1 MKGFE
6 ERAGK
11 LSQIGKELIRRKEDI
26 VQAMARNVGM
36 TRQDC
41 EKDLAF
47 ISTVLG
53 RIGSVSR
60 HLIDR
65 QPICR
70 EDEEVVLVLSYNIS
84 NFTSMHLARLLMP
97 GNRVR
102 VGLSSQ
108 APEVARLLEEIW
120 SPVFPEEVMFD
131 FRHAKEFME
140 WSLSEKS
147 VRAII
152 LFASDAAALS
162 YEPNMRASSGKKFLF
177 EGPGNDPYILLEDA
191 DYEKAASALLAA
203 KWVYSGQACWSPER
217 IYVNEHIYEEFLKE
231 FVTVTQALIVGDP
244 LDPATQVGPV
254 PNEVAVRR
262 VKTQVDDAVKKGG
275 RVLAGGDIDGFLIKP
290 TIVDR
295 ANPEMIGM
303 RDETFDPLCF
313 IQSFSSSDEVID
325 LAGNDKYGLHL
336 TVWGWRDVGKV
347 VCALAGENY
356 LHEVDDFVFGKFG
369 MLTVNA
375 LIPFPE
381 RSLKG
386 KGAARPIRLGGYGYS
401 GWAWETID
409 DRFIL
414 KQGPRAFDVETS
426 LPLGV
431 RKYY

>member
-1 MKGFE
+1 MGGLK
-6 ERAGK
+6 ERAEK

-26 VQAMARNVGM
+26 VRAMARNVGM

-53 RIGSVSR
+53 RIGAISR
-60 HLIDR
+60 HLVDR

-70 EDEEVVLVLSYNIS
+70 EGEEVVLVLSYNIS

-102 VGLSSQ
+102 VRLSSQ

-120 SPVFPEEVMFD
+120 SPVFGEDVRFD

-162 YEPNMRASSGKKFLF
+162 YEPAMRASSNKKFLF

-191 DYEKAASALLAA
+191 DYEKAASALVAA

-217 IYVNEHIYEEFLKE
+217 IYVHESIHDEFTE
-231 FVTVTQALIVGDP
+231 AFVAATQALAVGDP

-254 PNEVAVRR
+254 PNELAARR
-262 VKTQVDDAVKKGG
+262 IKTQVDDAVKKGG
-275 RVLAGGDIDGFLIKP
+275 RVLAGGDINGFLIKP
-290 TIVDR
+290 TIIDR
-295 ANPEMIGM
+295 ASPDMIGM
-303 RDETFDPLCF
+303 RHETFGPLCF
-313 IQSFSSSDEVID
+313 VQSFSSSDEAID
-325 LAGNDKYGLHL
+325 LAGNDKYGLHF

-356 LHEVDDFVFGKFG
+356 LHEVDDFIFGKFG

-375 LIPFPE
+375 VIPFPE
-381 RSLKG
+381 RSLKS
-386 KGAARPIRLGGYGYS
+386 KGAARPIGLGGYGYS
-401 GWAWETID
+401 GWVWETID
-409 DRFIL
+409 DRFTL
-414 KQGPRAFDVETS
+414 KQGPRAFDQETS
-426 LPLGV
+426 LPLGA
-431 RKYY
+431 KC

>member
-1 MKGFE
+1 MTAFE
-6 ERAGK
+6 QRAAK
-11 LSQIGKELIRRKEDI
+11 LSQIGKELTRRKEEI
-26 VQAMARNVGM
+26 VQTMARNVGM

-53 RIGSVSR
+53 RIGSTSQ

-70 EDEEVVLVLSYNIS
+70 DGEEVVLILSYNIS
-84 NFTSMHLARLLMP
+84 NFTSMFLARLLMP

-102 VGLSSQ
+102 VRLSSQ

-120 SPVFPEEVMFD
+120 SPVFPEDVRFD

-140 WSLSEKS
+140 SSLSEKS

-162 YEPNMRASSGKKFLF
+162 YEPAMRASSGKKFLF

-191 DYEKAASALLAA
+191 DYVKAASALVAA

-217 IYVNEHIYEEFLKE
+217 IYVHEHIHKEFLKE
-231 FVTVTQALIVGDP
+231 FVTATQALTVGDP
-244 LDPATQVGPV
+244 LDPATWVGPV
-254 PNEVAVRR
+254 PNELAVRR

-275 RVLAGGDIDGFLIKP
+275 RVLAGGNIDGFLIEP
-290 TIVDR
+290 TIIDR
-295 ANPEMIGM
+295 ANPDMIGM
-303 RDETFDPLCF
+303 RHETFGPLCF
-313 IQSFSSSDEVID
+313 IQSFSSTDEVVD
-325 LAGNDKYGLHL
+325 LARNDKYGLHF

-381 RSLKG
+381 RSLKS
-386 KGAARPIRLGGYGYS
+386 KGAARPIGLGGYGYS
-401 GWAWETID
+401 GWVWETTGG
-409 DRFIL
+409 RFIL

-426 LPLGV
+426 LPLDA
-431 RKYY
+431 KH

>member
-1 MKGFE
+1 MKGFD
-6 ERAGK
+6 ERAAK
-11 LSQIGKELIRRKEDI
+11 LSHIGEELFRRKEEI

-53 RIGSVSR
+53 RIGSTSR
-60 HLIDR
+60 HLLDR
-65 QPICR
+65 RPIC
-70 EDEEVVLVLSYNIS
+70 EDGEEVVLVLSYNIS

-102 VGLSSQ
+102 VRLSSQ

-120 SPVFPEEVMFD
+120 SPIFPEDVRFD

-162 YEPNMRASSGKKFLF
+162 YEPAMRASSGKKFLF
-177 EGPGNDPYILLEDA
+177 EGPGNDPYIVLEDA
-191 DYEKAASALLAA
+191 DYEKAASALVAA

-217 IYVNEHIYEEFLKE
+217 IYVHQHIYEEFVRE
-231 FVTVTQALIVGDP
+231 FVTATKALTVGDP
-244 LDPATQVGPV
+244 TDPATQVGPV
-254 PNEVAVRR
+254 PNELAVRR

-275 RVLAGGDIDGFLIKP
+275 RVLAGGDIHGFLIRP
-290 TIVDR
+290 TIIDR
-295 ANPEMIGM
+295 ASPEMIGM
-303 RDETFDPLCF
+303 RSETFGPLCF
-313 IQSFSSSDEVID
+313 IQGFSSTDEVID
-325 LAGNDKYGLHL
+325 WARKDKYGLHL
-336 TVWGWRDVGKV
+336 TVWGWRDVGRV

-381 RSLKG
+381 RSVKS
-386 KGAARPIRLGGYGYS
+386 KGAARPIGLGGYGYS
-401 GWAWETID
+401 GWVWETMS

-414 KQGPRAFDVETS
+414 KQGPRAFDQETS
-426 LPLGV
+426 LPFGT
-431 RKYY
+431 K